1 LIKIMPKLKEY
12 KMYVNGEWVD
22 AENKKT
28 FETLNPEN
36 NEPWAIVPEASA
48 KDTNKAVNAAQ
59 KAFEGMWPKLL
70 PRQRANY
77 LKAIANELRKNSEI
91 LGKIETID
99 TGKLFRETK
108 TQANYIAEYY
118 DYFAG
123 LADKVEGTVLPIDKS
138 DMQVITTREPIGV
151 VAAII
156 PWNSQMLLTAVKLA
170 PALAMGNTV
179 VIKSS
184 ELAPATMFEFA
195 KLIEKTGI
203 PKGVVNIIS
212 GFGEPC
218 GKALTTHKNVERIAF
233 TGGPETARHIIKN
246 SAENLSQVSLE
257 LGGKSPVAVFED
269 ADQENALNGIT
280 AGIFGASGQSCIAG
294 SRLYLQKKIY
304 NNFLDKLVNRA
315 KKIKLGDPMADD
327 TQMGPLSSLKQL
339 EIIEKNIKLTVNQG
353 GKIKCGGKRHSLSN
367 KGYYFPATIIEC
379 ENHNLPV
386 AENELF
392 GPILSVMKF
401 ETEDEVINK
410 MNDNQYGLSSGVYT
424 KDLGRGLRV
433 SKAIRAGIT
442 FVNTYRLISPS
453 APFGGMKDSGY
464 GKEAG
469 IESIKDYTR
478 IKTTWFNTSDKPMS
492 DPFTMG

>member
-1 LIKIMPKLKEY
+1 MSKIKKY
-12 KMYVNGEWVD
+12 KMFIDGDWVD
-22 AENKKT
+22 SESKKT
-28 FETLNPEN
+28 FKTLNPET
-36 NEPWAIVPEASA
+36 NEPWAEVPEANE
-48 KDTNKAVNAAQ
+48 KDIDKAVKAAQ
-59 KAFEGMWPKLL
+59 KAFEGSWPSLF
-70 PRQRANY
+70 PRERASY
-77 LKAIANELRKNSEI
+77 LRAIANELRENAEL
-91 LGKIETID
+91 LGKVETID
-99 TGKLFRETK
+99 TGKLFKETK
-108 TQANYIAEYY
+108 NQAKYIAEYY
-118 DYFAG
+118 DYYAG
-123 LADKVEGTVLPIDKS
+123 LADKVEGTVLPIDKNN
-138 DMQVITTREPIGV
+138 MQVITTRVPIGV

-184 ELAPATMFEFA
+184 ELAPATLFEFG
-195 KLIEKTGI
+195 KLIEKTKI
-203 PKGVVNIIS
+203 PKGVVNIVS
-212 GFGEPC
+212 GYGDPC
-218 GKALTTHKNVERIAF
+218 GKSLTSHDLVERIAF

-294 SRLYLQKKIY
+294 SRLYIQKNIY
-304 NNFLDKLVNRA
+304 ENFLDKIINKA
-315 KKIKLGDPMADD
+315 KKIKLGSPMNNT
-327 TQMGPLSSLKQL
+327 TQMGPLNSLKQL
-339 EIIEKNIKLTVNQG
+339 EIIEKNIKLTLDQG
-353 GKIKCGGKRHSLSN
+353 GKLRCGGKRHNMSN
-367 KGYYFPATIIEC
+367 KGYYFPPTVIEC
-379 ENHNLPV
+379 DNHNLPT

-392 GPILSVMKF
+392 GPVLSVMKF
-401 ETEDEVINK
+401 DTEEEVISK

-424 KDLGRGLRV
+424 NNINRALRV

-442 FVNTYRLISPS
+442 FVNTYRLISPA
-453 APFGGMKDSGY
+453 APFGGIKDSGY

-478 IKTTWFNTSDKPMS
+478 IKTTWFNTSDKPMD

>member
-1 LIKIMPKLKEY
+1 MAKLKEY
-12 KMYVNGEWVD
+12 KMYINGVWVD

-28 FETLNPEN
+28 FESLNPEN
-36 NEPWAIVPEASA
+36 NEPWAVVPEASA
-48 KDTNKAVNAAQ
+48 KDVDKAVRSAQ
-59 KAFEGMWPKLL
+59 KAFEGEWPKLF
-70 PRQRANY
+70 PKERAKY
-77 LKAIANELRKNSEI
+77 LRAIASQLRENAEL

-123 LADKVEGTVLPIDKS
+123 LADKVEGTVLPIDKP
-138 DMQVITTREPIGV
+138 DMQVITTRIPIGV
-151 VAAII
+151 IAAII

-203 PKGVVNIIS
+203 PKGVVNVIS
-212 GFGEPC
+212 GFGDPC
-218 GKALTTHKNVERIAF
+218 GKALTSHDLVEKVAF
-233 TGGPETARHIIKN
+233 TGGPETARHIIRN
-246 SAENLSQVSLE
+246 SAENLSEVSLE

-269 ADQENALNGIT
+269 ANQENAINGIT
-280 AGIFGASGQSCIAG
+280 AGIFGATGQSCIAG
-294 SRLYLQKKIY
+294 SRLYIQKGIY
-304 NNFLDKLVNRA
+304 DEFLDKLSKRA
-315 KKIKLGDPMADD
+315 VKIKIGTPMDPK
-327 TQMGPLSSLKQL
+327 TEMGPLSNFKQL
-339 EIIEKNIKLTVNQG
+339 ETIEKNIKLTVDQG
-353 GKIKCGGKRHSLSN
+353 GKIKCGGKRHSFSN
-367 KGYYFPATIIEC
+367 KGYYFPPTIIEC
-379 ENHNLPV
+379 ENHNLPT

-392 GPILSVMKF
+392 GPVLSVMKF
-401 ETEDEVINK
+401 NTEDEIIKK
-410 MNDNQYGLSSGVYT
+410 MNDNQYGLSSGIYT
-424 KDLGRGLRV
+424 SDLARGMRV

-453 APFGGMKDSGY
+453 APFGGIKDSGY

-478 IKTTWFNTSDKPMS
+478 VKTTWFYTSDKPTL
-492 DPFTMG
+492 DPFSMR

>member
-1 LIKIMPKLKEY
+1 MIQEY
-12 KMYVNGEWVD
+12 KMFINGEWVNSSSD
-22 AENKKT
+22 KKI
-28 FETLNPEN
+28 ETLNPEN
-36 NEPWAIVPEASA
+36 NEVWATVPEAN
-48 KDTNKAVNAAQ
+48 DQDVDFAVQSAQ
-59 KAFEGMWPKLL
+59 KAFDSSWSILH
-70 PRQRANY
+70 PRDRAKY
-77 LKAIANELRKNSEI
+77 LRLIANELRNNAEH

-123 LADKVEGTVLPIDKS
+123 LADKVEGTVVPIDKE
-138 DMQVITTREPIGV
+138 DMQVTTTRVPIGV

-179 VIKSS
+179 VIKAS
-184 ELAPATMFEFA
+184 ELAPVTLLEFA

-203 PKGVVNIIS
+203 PKGVLNIIT
-212 GFGEPC
+212 GLGDPC
-218 GKALTTHKNVERIAF
+218 GKALTQHNLVERIAF
-233 TGGPETARHIIKN
+233 TGGPETARHIVKN
-246 SAENLSQVSLE
+246 SSHNLSQVSLE
-257 LGGKSPVAVFED
+257 LGGKSPVAVFDD

-294 SRLYLQKKIY
+294 SRLYIQANIY
-304 NNFLDKLVNRA
+304 DDFLNKLIDKANN
-315 KKIKLGDPMADD
+315 IKLGPPMSEE
-327 TQMGPLSSLKQL
+327 TQMGPLNSLKQL
-339 EIIEKNIKLTVNQG
+339 ELIEKNITETEAQG
-353 GKIKCGGKRHSLSN
+353 GKIRCGGKRSNFSN

-379 ENHNLPV
+379 NNHNLPT

-392 GPILSVMKF
+392 GPVLSVMKF
-401 ETEDEVINK
+401 EKEEELINL
-410 MNDNQYGLSSGVYT
+410 MNDNKYGLSSGVYT
-424 KDLGRGLRV
+424 KDLGRGMRV
-433 SKAIRAGIT
+433 SKAIRAGIV
-442 FVNTYRLISPS
+442 FVNTYRLISPM

-469 IESIKDYTR
+469 QESIKEYTR
-478 IKTTWFNTSDKPMS
+478 VKTTWFNASQKPMS

>member
-1 LIKIMPKLKEY
+1 MTKLKEY
-12 KMYVNGEWVD
+12 KMYINGIWVD

-36 NEPWAIVPEASA
+36 NEPWAVVPEASSN
-48 KDTNKAVNAAQ
+48 DVNKAVEAAQ
-59 KAFEGMWPKLL
+59 KAFEGKWPKLM
-70 PRQRANY
+70 PRERANY
-77 LKAIANELRKNSEI
+77 LRAIANQLRDNAEM

-123 LADKVEGTVLPIDKS
+123 LADKVEGTVLPIDKPN
-138 DMQVITTREPIGV
+138 MQVITTREPIGV
-151 VAAII
+151 IAAII

-195 KLIEKTGI
+195 KLIEKTGM
-203 PKGVVNIIS
+203 PKGVVNVVT
-212 GFGEPC
+212 GFGDPC
-218 GKALTTHKNVERIAF
+218 GKALTTHKLVERIAF
-233 TGGPETARHIIKN
+233 TGGPETARHIIRN

-269 ADQENALNGIT
+269 ADQENSINGIT
-280 AGIFGASGQSCIAG
+280 AGIFCASGQSCIAG
-294 SRLYLQKKIY
+294 SRLYLQKNIY
-304 NNFLDKLVNRA
+304 QNFLDKLSERA
-315 KKIKLGDPMADD
+315 QKIKIGPPMQPD
-327 TQMGPLSSLKQL
+327 TQMGPLNSLKQL
-339 EIIEKNIKLTVNQG
+339 ETIEKNIKLTINQG
-353 GKIKCGGKRHSLSN
+353 GKLKCGGKRHNLSN

-379 ENHNLPV
+379 NNHNLPT

-392 GPILSVMKF
+392 GPVLSVMKF
-401 ETEDEVINK
+401 EKENELIEK
-410 MNDNQYGLSSGVYT
+410 MNDNQYGLSSGIYT
-424 KDLGRGLRV
+424 KDLARGLRV
-433 SKAIRAGIT
+433 AKAIRAGIT

-478 IKTTWFNTSDKPMS
+478 IKTTWFNTSEKPMS

>member
-1 LIKIMPKLKEY
+1 MSKIENF
-12 KMYVNGEWVD
+12 KMYIDGEWVD
-22 AENKKT
+22 SSSGKKI
-28 FETLNPEN
+28 ETLNPEN
-36 NEPWAIVPEASA
+36 NEIWATVPEASVQ
-48 KDTNKAVNAAQ
+48 DVNKAVQSAQ
-59 KAFEGMWPKLL
+59 RAFENNWSTLH
-70 PRQRANY
+70 PRERAKYLNSIADQLRAN
-77 LKAIANELRKNSEI
+77 AEH

-123 LADKVEGTVLPIDKS
+123 LADKVEGTVVPIDKP
-138 DMQVITTREPIGV
+138 DMQVTTTRIPIGV

-170 PALAMGNTV
+170 PALAMGNTI
-179 VIKSS
+179 VIKAS
-184 ELAPATMFEFA
+184 ELAPVTLLEFA
-195 KLIEKTGI
+195 KLVDKAGI
-203 PKGVVNIIS
+203 PKGVINIIT
-212 GFGEPC
+212 GLGEPC
-218 GKALTTHKNVERIAF
+218 GKALTTHNLVERIAF
-233 TGGPETARHIIKN
+233 TGGPDTAKHIVKN

-257 LGGKSPVAVFED
+257 LGGKSPVVVFDD

-294 SRLYLQKKIY
+294 SRLYIQSNIY
-304 NNFLDKLVNRA
+304 NEFLDKLILKA
-315 KKIKLGDPMADD
+315 EKIKLGSPMAKD
-327 TQMGPLSSLKQL
+327 TQMGPLNSFKQL
-339 EIIEKNIKLTVNQG
+339 ENIEKNIKATIEQG
-353 GKIKCGGKRHSLSN
+353 GKIRCGGKRSSVSN

-401 ETEDEVINK
+401 NNEDEVITK
-410 MNDNQYGLSSGVYT
+410 MNDNKYGLSSGVYT
-424 KDLGRGLRV
+424 SNFGRGMRV
-433 SKAIRAGIT
+433 SKAIRAGIV
-442 FVNTYRLISPS
+442 FINTYRLISPM
-453 APFGGMKDSGY
+453 APFGGIKDSGY

-469 IESIKDYTR
+469 IESIKEYTR
-478 IKTTWFNTSDKPMS
+478 IKTTWYNSSDKPMS

>member
-1 LIKIMPKLKEY
+1 MAKLKEY
-12 KMYVNGEWVD
+12 KMFINGSWVD
-22 AENKKT
+22 AEGKKT
-28 FETLNPEN
+28 FKSLNPEN

-48 KDTNKAVNAAQ
+48 KDTDKAVQAAQ
-59 KAFEGMWPKLL
+59 KAFEGEWPKLF
-70 PRQRANY
+70 PRDRAKF
-77 LKAIANELRKNSEI
+77 LRAIAKELRSNAEH

-108 TQANYIAEYY
+108 TQATYIAEYY

-123 LADKVEGTVLPIDKS
+123 LADKVEGTVLPIDKPN
-138 DMQVITTREPIGV
+138 MQVITTRVPIGV
-151 VAAII
+151 VAAIV

-179 VIKSS
+179 VIKAS
-184 ELAPATMFEFA
+184 ELGPATLLEFA
-195 KLIEKTGI
+195 KLVEKTGI
-203 PKGVVNIIS
+203 PKGVVNVIT

-218 GKALTTHKNVERIAF
+218 GKALTTHKLVERVAF
-233 TGGPETARHIIKN
+233 TGGPETAKHIIKN

-294 SRLYLQKKIY
+294 SRLYLQKNIY
-304 NNFLDKLVNRA
+304 DDFLNKLINKA
-315 KKIKLGDPMADD
+315 KKIKIGAPMEHD
-327 TQMGPLSSLKQL
+327 TQMGPLNSLKQL
-339 EIIEKNIKLTVNQG
+339 EVIEKNIKLTIDQG
-353 GKIKCGGKRHSLSN
+353 GKLKCGGKRHNLSN

-379 ENHNLPV
+379 GNHNLPT

-392 GPILSVMKF
+392 GPVLSVMKF
-401 ETEDEVINK
+401 DTEDDVIKK

-478 IKTTWFNTSDKPMS
+478 IKTIWYNTSEKPMS

>member
-1 LIKIMPKLKEY
+1 MQQEY
-12 KMYVNGEWVD
+12 KMYINGEWVD
-22 AENKKT
+22 SYSGKKI
-28 FETLNPEN
+28 ETLNPETN
-36 NEPWAIVPEASA
+36 QVWANVPEANEE
-48 KDTNKAVNAAQ
+48 DVDFAVTSAQ
-59 KAFEGMWPKLL
+59 KAFDRSWSNLH
-70 PRQRANY
+70 PRERAKY
-77 LKAIANELRKNSEI
+77 LRLIANELRNNAEH

-123 LADKVEGTVLPIDKS
+123 LADKVEGTVIPIDKE
-138 DMQVITTREPIGV
+138 DMQVTTTRVPIGV

-179 VIKSS
+179 VIKAS
-184 ELAPATMFEFA
+184 ELAPVTLLEFA
-195 KLIEKTGI
+195 KIIEKTEI
-203 PKGVVNIIS
+203 PKGVVNIIT
-212 GFGEPC
+212 GLGDPC
-218 GKALTTHKNVERIAF
+218 GKALTQHNLVERIAF

-246 SAENLSQVSLE
+246 SSHNLSQVSLE
-257 LGGKSPVAVFED
+257 LGGKSPVAVFDD

-294 SRLYLQKKIY
+294 SRLYIQSSIY
-304 NNFLDKLVNRA
+304 EEFLNKLIEKA
-315 KKIKLGDPMADD
+315 KNIKLGPPMSEE
-327 TQMGPLSSLKQL
+327 TQMGPLNSLKQL
-339 EIIEKNIKLTVNQG
+339 ELIEKNINATESQG
-353 GKIKCGGKRHSLSN
+353 GKIRCGGKRSNFSN

-379 ENHNLPV
+379 DNHNLPS

-401 ETEDEVINK
+401 EKEEELISL
-410 MNDNQYGLSSGVYT
+410 MNDNKYGLSSGVYT
-424 KDLGRGLRV
+424 KDLGRGMRV
-433 SKAIRAGIT
+433 SKAIRAGIV
-442 FVNTYRLISPS
+442 FVNTYRLISPM

-469 IESIKDYTR
+469 QESIKEYTR
-478 IKTTWFNTSDKPMS
+478 VKTTWFNASQKPMS

>member
-1 LIKIMPKLKEY
+1 MPKLKEY
-12 KMYVNGEWVD
+12 KMYINGEWVD

-28 FETLNPEN
+28 FESLNPEN
-36 NEPWAIVPEASA
+36 NEPWAVVPEASA
-48 KDTNKAVNAAQ
+48 KDVDKAVRSAQ
-59 KAFEGMWPKLL
+59 KAFEGEWPKLF
-70 PRQRANY
+70 PKERTKY
-77 LKAIANELRKNSEI
+77 LKAIANQLRENAEL

-123 LADKVEGTVLPIDKS
+123 LADKVEGTVLPIDKP
-138 DMQVITTREPIGV
+138 DMQVITTRIPIGV
-151 VAAII
+151 IAAII

-203 PKGVVNIIS
+203 PKGVVNVIT
-212 GFGEPC
+212 GFGDPC
-218 GKALTTHKNVERIAF
+218 GKALTSHALVERIAF
-233 TGGPETARHIIKN
+233 TGGPDTARHIVKN

-294 SRLYLQKKIY
+294 SRLYLQNKIY
-304 NNFLDKLVNRA
+304 DNFLDKLIEQAN
-315 KKIKLGDPMADD
+315 KIKLGSPLDPN
-327 TQMGPLSSLKQL
+327 TQMGPLSNFKQL
-339 EIIEKNIKLTVNQG
+339 EIIEKKIKLTVEQG
-353 GKIKCGGKRHSLSN
+353 GKLRCGGKRHAFSN

-379 ENHNLPV
+379 ENHNLPT
-386 AENELF
+386 AEDELF
-392 GPILSVMKF
+392 GPVLSVMKF
-401 ETEDEVINK
+401 ETEAEVINK

-424 KDLGRGLRV
+424 KDIGKALRV
-433 SKAIRAGIT
+433 SKAIRAGIV

-453 APFGGMKDSGY
+453 APFGGLKDSGY

-469 IESIKDYTR
+469 LESIKDYTR
-478 IKTTWFNTSDKPMS
+478 IKTTWFNTSEKPMA
-492 DPFTMG
+492 DPFTMR

>member
-1 LIKIMPKLKEY
+1 MTIQDF
-12 KMYVNGEWVD
+12 KMFIDGEWV
-22 AENKKT
+22 ASSSNKKI
-28 FETLNPEN
+28 ETLNPEN
-36 NEPWAIVPEASA
+36 NEVWATVPEANEE
-48 KDTNKAVNAAQ
+48 DVNKAVIAAQ
-59 KAFEGMWPKLL
+59 KAFEKTWGNLHPAERGK
-70 PRQRANY
+70 Y
-77 LKAIANELRKNSEI
+77 LRAIADQLRKNAEH

-99 TGKLFRETK
+99 TGKLYRETK

-123 LADKVEGTVLPIDKS
+123 LADKVEGTVVPIDKP
-138 DMQVITTREPIGV
+138 DMQVTTVRIPIGV

-179 VIKSS
+179 VIKAS
-184 ELAPATMFEFA
+184 ELAPVTLLEFA
-195 KLIEKTGI
+195 KLIQNAGI
-203 PKGVVNIIS
+203 PKGVVNVIT
-212 GFGEPC
+212 GLGEPC
-218 GKALTTHKNVERIAF
+218 GRALTTHNLVERIAF
-233 TGGPETARHIIKN
+233 TGGPETAKHIIKN

-257 LGGKSPVAVFED
+257 LGGKSPVVVFDD

-294 SRLYLQKKIY
+294 SRLYLHAKIY
-304 NNFLDKLVNRA
+304 DEFLDKLIEKA
-315 KKIKLGDPMADD
+315 KRIKLGRPMNEE
-327 TQMGPLSSLKQL
+327 TQMGPLNSFKQL
-339 EIIEKNIKLTVNQG
+339 ENIEKNIKATVAQG
-353 GKIKCGGKRHSLSN
+353 GKIRCGGKRSDIFD

-379 ENHNLPV
+379 DNHNLPA

-401 ETEDEVINK
+401 NDEAEVIDK
-410 MNDNQYGLSSGVYT
+410 MNDNKYGLSSGVYT
-424 KDLGRGLRV
+424 SNFARGHRM
-433 SKAIRAGIT
+433 SKAIRAGIV
-442 FVNTYRLISPS
+442 FINTYRLISPM
-453 APFGGMKDSGY
+453 APFGGIKDSGY

-478 IKTTWFNTSDKPMS
+478 IKTIWSNTSDKPMS

>member
-1 LIKIMPKLKEY
+1 MTKLKEY
-12 KMYVNGEWVD
+12 KMFINGSWVD

-28 FETLNPEN
+28 FKSLNPEN
-36 NEPWAIVPEASA
+36 NEPWAVVPEASA
-48 KDTNKAVNAAQ
+48 TDVNKAVKAAQ
-59 KAFEGMWPKLL
+59 KAFEGKWPKLM
-70 PRQRANY
+70 PKERASY
-77 LKAIANELRKNSEI
+77 LRAIANQLRKNAEM

-123 LADKVEGTVLPIDKS
+123 LADKVEGTVLPIDKPN
-138 DMQVITTREPIGV
+138 MQVITTREPIGV
-151 VAAII
+151 IAAII

-195 KLIEKTGI
+195 KLIEKTEM
-203 PKGVVNIIS
+203 PKGVVNIIT
-212 GFGEPC
+212 GFGDPC
-218 GKALTTHKNVERIAF
+218 GKALTSHKDVERIAF
-233 TGGPETARHIIKN
+233 TGGPETARHIVRN

-294 SRLYLQKKIY
+294 SRLYIQKSIY
-304 NNFLDKLVNRA
+304 NNFLDKLVARA
-315 KKIKLGDPMADD
+315 KKIKLGNPMKAS

-339 EIIEKNIKLTVNQG
+339 EIIEKNIKLTEDQG
-353 GKIKCGGKRHSLSN
+353 GKIKCGGKRHTLSN

-379 ENHNLPV
+379 KNHNLPT

-401 ETEDEVINK
+401 ETEEEVINK

-469 IESIKDYTR
+469 VESIKDYTR

>member
-1 LIKIMPKLKEY
+1 MTKLEEY
-12 KMYVNGEWVD
+12 KMFIDGSWV
-22 AENKKT
+22 ESESKKT

-36 NEPWAIVPEASA
+36 NEPWAKVPEANS
-48 KDTNKAVNAAQ
+48 KDVDKAVKAAQ
-59 KAFEGMWPKLL
+59 KAFEGEWPKLF
-70 PRQRANY
+70 PRERGKY
-77 LKAIANELRKNSEI
+77 LREIANQLRENAEH

-99 TGKLFRETK
+99 TGKLYKETK

-118 DYFAG
+118 DYYAG
-123 LADKVEGTVLPIDKS
+123 LADKVEGTVLPIDKNN
-138 DMQVITTREPIGV
+138 MQVITTRVPIGV
-151 VAAII
+151 VTAII

-170 PALAMGNTV
+170 PALAMGNTI

-184 ELAPATMFEFA
+184 ELAPATLFELA

-203 PKGVVNIIS
+203 PKGVINIIS
-212 GFGEPC
+212 GFGDPC
-218 GKALTTHKNVERIAF
+218 GKTLTSHNLVERVAF
-233 TGGPETARHIIKN
+233 TGGPETARHIIRN
-246 SAENLSQVSLE
+246 SADNLSQVSLE

-269 ADQENALNGIT
+269 AEQTNALNGIT

-294 SRLYLQKKIY
+294 SRLYIQNNIY
-304 NNFLDKLVNRA
+304 ENFLKKLVDRA
-315 KKIKLGDPMADD
+315 NKIKLGPPMEPD
-327 TQMGPLSSLKQL
+327 TQMGPLNSLKQL
-339 EIIEKNIKLTVNQG
+339 EIIEKNIKLTLDQG
-353 GKIKCGGKRHSLSN
+353 GKLKCGGKRHNLSN
-367 KGYYFPATIIEC
+367 KGYYFPPTIIEC
-379 ENHNLPV
+379 ENHNLPA

-392 GPILSVMKF
+392 GPVLSVMKF
-401 ETEDEVINK
+401 EKEDEVIEK

-424 KDLGRGLRV
+424 KDINRGLRV
-433 SKAIRAGIT
+433 SSAIRAGIT

-478 IKTTWFNTSDKPMS
+478 IKTTWFNTSDKPMD

>member
-1 LIKIMPKLKEY
+1 
-12 KMYVNGEWVD
+12 MYINGEWVD
-22 AENKKT
+22 SSSGKKI
-28 FETLNPEN
+28 ESLNPEN
-36 NEPWAIVPEASA
+36 NEVWATVPEADE
-48 KDTNKAVNAAQ
+48 KDVDKAVQSAQ
-59 KAFEGMWPKLL
+59 NAFENNWSKLH
-70 PRQRANY
+70 PRERAKYLRLIGEQLRAN
-77 LKAIANELRKNSEI
+77 AEH

-99 TGKLFRETK
+99 TGKLYRETK

-123 LADKVEGTVLPIDKS
+123 LADKVEGTVVPVDKP
-138 DMQVITTREPIGV
+138 DMQVTTTRIPIGV

-170 PALAMGNTV
+170 PALAMGNTI
-179 VIKSS
+179 VIKAS
-184 ELAPATMFEFA
+184 ELAPVTLLEFA

-203 PKGVVNIIS
+203 PKGVINIIT
-212 GFGEPC
+212 GLGEPC
-218 GKALTTHKNVERIAF
+218 GKALTTHDLVERIAF
-233 TGGPETARHIIKN
+233 TGGPETAKHIVKN

-257 LGGKSPVAVFED
+257 LGGKSPVVVFED

-294 SRLYLQKKIY
+294 SRLYLHTKIY
-304 NNFLDKLVNRA
+304 DEFLKKLIEKA
-315 KKIKLGDPMADD
+315 EKIKLGSPMEDD
-327 TQMGPLSSLKQL
+327 AQMGPLNSFKQL
-339 EIIEKNIKLTVNQG
+339 ENIEKKIKETIEQG
-353 GKIKCGGKRHSLSN
+353 GKIRCGGKRSSISN

-401 ETEDEVINK
+401 QNEKEVIEK
-410 MNDNQYGLSSGVYT
+410 MNDNKYGLSSGVYT
-424 KDLGRGLRV
+424 SNFARGLRV
-433 SKAIRAGIT
+433 SKAIRAGIV
-442 FVNTYRLISPS
+442 FINTYRLISPM
-453 APFGGMKDSGY
+453 APFGGIKDSGY

-469 IESIKDYTR
+469 IESIKEYTR
-478 IKTTWFNTSDKPMS
+478 IKTTWYNSSDKPMS

>member
-1 LIKIMPKLKEY
+1 MTKLKEY
-12 KMYVNGEWVD
+12 KMYINGIWVD

-28 FETLNPEN
+28 FKSLNPEN
-36 NEPWAIVPEASA
+36 NEPWAVAPEASA
-48 KDTNKAVNAAQ
+48 KDVNKAVEAAQ
-59 KAFEGMWPKLL
+59 KAFEGKWPKLM
-70 PRQRANY
+70 PKERAGY
-77 LKAIANELRKNSEI
+77 LKAIANQLRENAEL

-123 LADKVEGTVLPIDKS
+123 LTDKVEGTVLPIDKPN
-138 DMQVITTREPIGV
+138 MQVITTREPIGV
-151 VAAII
+151 IAAII

-203 PKGVVNIIS
+203 PKGVVNVVS

-218 GKALTTHKNVERIAF
+218 GKALTTHKDVEKIAF

-294 SRLYLQKKIY
+294 SRLYIQKNIY
-304 NNFLDKLVNRA
+304 NDFLDKLVDRA
-315 KKIKLGDPMADD
+315 KKIKLGNPMATN

-339 EIIEKNIKLTVNQG
+339 EIIEKNIKLTIDQG

-379 ENHNLPV
+379 ENHNLPT

-401 ETEDEVINK
+401 ENEEEVINK
-410 MNDNQYGLSSGVYT
+410 MNDNKYGLSSGVYT